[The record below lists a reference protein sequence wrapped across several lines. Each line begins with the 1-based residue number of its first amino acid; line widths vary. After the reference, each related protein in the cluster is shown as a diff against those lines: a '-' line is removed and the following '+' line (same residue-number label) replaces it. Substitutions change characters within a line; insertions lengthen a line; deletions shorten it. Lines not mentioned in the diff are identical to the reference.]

1 MVNTNTEIDPTG
13 TRYCMCGCAR
23 WNKPGRH
30 FAQGHDAIL
39 NRTLRLVEEGELD
52 GSAIAPETVEDV
64 RQNPELGVGP
74 YTDDDILRLEA
85 IRFSHP
91 EASRR
96 FMRHAKLEF
105 ERRDLTQASEK
116 AWGAAAHAVKAAA
129 AVRGLR
135 HYNHRELI
143 NAIGQIVRETGQT
156 ELRRNFQV
164 AEALHANYYEGWMS
178 TEDVRDSMSDVEHFL
193 AQMEP
198 LHSELAAQT
207 NGD

>member
-1 MVNTNTEIDPTG
+1 MVDSETKTRIAG

-23 WNKPGRH
+23 WNKLGRR

-39 NRTLRLVEEGELD
+39 KKTLRLIEEGELD

-64 RQNPELGVGP
+64 RQNPQLGVAP
-74 YTDDDILRLEA
+74 YTGDDILRLAA
-85 IRFSHP
+85 IRFSHQ

-105 ERRDLTQASEK
+105 ERRDLPQASEK

-129 AVRGLR
+129 DARGLR

-143 NAIGQIVRETGQT
+143 AAVSRLVRETGRT
-156 ELRRNFQV
+156 DLRRNFQV
-164 AEALHANYYEGWMS
+164 AQTLHANYYEGWMS
-178 TEDVRDSMSDVEHFL
+178 TEDVRDSMSDVEQFL
-193 AQMEP
+193 TQMEP
-198 LHSELAAQT
+198 LYGE
-207 NGD
+207 

>member
-1 MVNTNTEIDPTG
+1 MIDSKVETTATG

-23 WNKPGRH
+23 LNKTGRR

-39 NRTLRLVEEGELD
+39 KRTLRLIDEGELD
-52 GSAIAPETVEDV
+52 GSAIPPETVEDV
-64 RQNPELGVGP
+64 RHNPQLGVGP
-74 YTDDDILRLEA
+74 YTGGDILRLAA

-105 ERRDLTQASEK
+105 KRRDLPQASEK

-129 AVRGLR
+129 DIRGLR

-143 NAIGQIVRETGQT
+143 NAVSRLTRETGQD
-156 ELRRNFQV
+156 ELQHGFHV
-164 AEALHANYYEGWMS
+164 AEALHANYYEGWMPL
-178 TEDVRDSMSDVEHFL
+178 DMVQRNIADVERFL

-198 LHSELAAQT
+198 LYDE
-207 NGD
+207 

>member
-1 MVNTNTEIDPTG
+1 MIEGKTKVTG
-13 TRYCMCGCAR
+13 TLYCMCGCGR
-23 WNKPGRH
+23 PNTPGRR
-30 FAQGHDAIL
+30 FLQGHDPIL
-39 NRTLRLVEEGELD
+39 RRTLRLIEEGELD

-64 RQNPELGVGP
+64 RQNPELGVAP
-74 YTDDDILRLEA
+74 YTGDDILRLAA

-105 ERRDLTQASEK
+105 KRRDLPQASEK

-129 AVRGLR
+129 AARGMR

-143 NAIGQIVRETGQT
+143 NTVSRLTRETGQD
-156 ELRRNFQV
+156 ELLQGFNAAQ
-164 AEALHANYYEGWMS
+164 ALHANYYEGWMPLDMVQHNI
-178 TEDVRDSMSDVEHFL
+178 TGVERFL
-193 AQMEP
+193 SQMEP
-198 LHSELAAQT
+198 LHSEPAAHT

>member
-1 MVNTNTEIDPTG
+1 MIVSKANTKATG

-23 WNKPGRH
+23 WNKPGRR

-39 NRTLRLVEEGELD
+39 KKTLRLIEEGELD

-64 RQNPELGVGP
+64 RQNPQLGVAP
-74 YTDDDILRLEA
+74 YTGDDILRLAA

-105 ERRDLTQASEK
+105 ERRDLPQASEK

-129 AVRGLR
+129 DTRGLR

-143 NAIGQIVRETGQT
+143 AAVSRLVRETGRT
-156 ELRRNFQV
+156 DLRRNFQV
-164 AEALHANYYEGWMS
+164 AQTLHANYYEGWMS
-178 TEDVRDSMSDVEHFL
+178 TEDVRDSMSDVEQFL
-193 AQMEP
+193 TQMEP
-198 LHSELAAQT
+198 LYGE
-207 NGD
+207 

>member
-1 MVNTNTEIDPTG
+1 MVNTNTEIDPAG

-23 WNKPGRH
+23 RNKPGRR

-39 NRTLRLVEEGELD
+39 KRALRLVEEGELD
-52 GSAIAPETVEDV
+52 GTAIAPETVADV

-74 YTDDDILRLEA
+74 YTGDDILRLAA

-105 ERRDLTQASEK
+105 KRRDLPQASEK

-129 AVRGLR
+129 EVRGLR

-143 NAIGQIVRETGQT
+143 AAVSQLARETGQAD
-156 ELRRNFQV
+156 LQRNFHV
-164 AEALHANYYEGWMS
+164 AEVLHANFYEGWM
-178 TEDVRDSMSDVEHFL
+178 TTQMVQQNLADVEHFL
-193 AQMEP
+193 SLMEP
-198 LHSELAAQT
+198 LYGE
-207 NGD
+207 